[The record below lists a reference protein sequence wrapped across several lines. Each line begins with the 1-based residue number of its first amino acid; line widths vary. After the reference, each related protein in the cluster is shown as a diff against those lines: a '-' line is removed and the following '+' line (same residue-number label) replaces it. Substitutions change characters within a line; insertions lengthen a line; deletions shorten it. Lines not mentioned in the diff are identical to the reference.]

1 MPLTTSVLYDDAV
14 TLVALD
20 GELDLS
26 VGPQLDAV
34 VDGVLADGRRLLLVD
49 LGALRFCDSSGLG
62 ALLRANRVV
71 SEAGGSLVVAGASG
85 AVQRLL
91 VLTSMSKLLRIEPDV
106 QPALVRLR
114 RSASGTP
121 SGS

>member
-91 VLTSMSKLLRIEPDV
+91 VLTSMSKLLRIETDV

-114 RSASGTP
+114 RSASETP
-121 SGS
+121 SGG

>member
-14 TLVALD
+14 TLVVLD

-34 VDGVLADGRRLLLVD
+34 VDEVLADGRRLLLVD
-49 LGALRFCDSSGLG
+49 LCALRFCDSSGLG

-91 VLTSMSKLLRIEPDV
+91 VLTSMAQLLRIEPEV

-114 RSASGTP
+114 RSASDTP
-121 SGS
+121 SGG